1 MMAKA
6 KLKKKLTSAQEFE
19 VMKLVLNKLL
29 WLGFI
34 VALFGLY
41 EWYKV
46 GIAEGIFPLIVGIV
60 ILIVFAVLLVWEYE
74 IIK

>member
-1 MMAKA
+1 MGV
-6 KLKKKLTSAQEFE
+6 KKRLTSAQEFE
-19 VMKLVLNKLL
+19 IMKLVVNKLL

-41 EWYKV
+41 EWYTK
-46 GIAEGIFPLIVGIV
+46 GLAEGIFPLIVGV
-60 ILIVFAVLLVWEYE
+60 AILIVFVIVLVWEYE

>member
-1 MMAKA
+1 MGK
-6 KLKKKLTSAQEFE
+6 KRVKKKLSSAQEFE

-41 EWYKV
+41 EWYKN

-60 ILIVFAVLLVWEYE
+60 ILVVFAVVLVWEYE